1 MMQNLFLQV
10 LNLFFSKCIILFKCS
25 GGSVYLLAAFE
36 RDMLSGM
43 TAIQLTLDGVMQ
55 ELASLRKEVQ
65 ISQRG
70 DNNKGLPDDI
80 IFPLAS
86 VEQLE
91 ELEVKLLDKNI
102 IKRVVSIYIIMFLF
116 LLFTFIYKINNA
128 LMSAW
133 TEPAL

>member
-1 MMQNLFLQV
+1 MQNVLFLQI

-36 RDMLSGM
+36 KEMLSGM

-55 ELASLRKEVQ
+55 DLASLRKEVK
-65 ISQRG
+65 ILQRG
-70 DNNKGLPDDI
+70 DNNEELPDDI

-91 ELEVKLLDKNI
+91 ELEANLLDMNI
-102 IKRVVSIYIIMFLF
+102 IKLVVSISIIMFLF
-116 LLFTFIYKINNA
+116 LVYTFIYA

-133 TEPAL
+133 TKPAL